1 MTLNWQ
7 KAPMKTE
14 WGNQMVVAEVEIDE
28 DHTLSLYCERDQIHK
43 VNASL
48 TKLLNT
54 EETV

>member
-7 KAPMKTE
+7 KAPVKTE
-14 WGNQMVVAEVEIDE
+14 WGNQMVVAEVEIDK
-28 DHTLSLYCERDQIHK
+28 DHTLTIYCERDQIHK